1 MRIRK
6 KIQSYSTLCVCARA
20 RVCAWCNRVIKVVV
34 IQSGNQPCHK
44 PFSAFHAKK
53 VKEALRAI
61 LSGIKLLKK
70 NICFIKKTH
79 LVKTHLKSAGFSLLW
94 KLVNMAIFISIIFLF
109 EDGEQSTETGKFFPT
124 FFCRK
129 KLLETSV
136 VTEAEIRKDLISNF
150 TCI

>member
-6 KIQSYSTLCVCARA
+6 KIQSYSALCVCARA
-20 RVCAWCNRVIKVVV
+20 RACVWCNRVIKVVV
-34 IQSGNQPCHK
+34 IQSGNQPCHR

-94 KLVNMAIFISIIFLF
+94 KLVNMAIFIPVIFYLKTASNLLRLENSF
-109 EDGEQSTETGKFFPT
+109 QHSSAEKSSWKH
-124 FFCRK
+124 RLSL
-129 KLLETSV
+129 KL
-136 VTEAEIRKDLISNF
+136 K
-150 TCI
+150 